1 MSTPPREGGD
11 RHARHADRPRR
22 PAVPAAV
29 PPSAARI
36 LPRMLGFRGNETPP
50 ETAPAPPADDAQYW
64 IRRLGLRAHPEGGYY
79 RETYR
84 ASEQL
89 GRGQLPERFEGARA
103 ISTAIYFLLEGQQ
116 RSLIHRIRSDEVW
129 HFYAGDPLVLFVFE
143 QQGGMRRVV
152 LGRDL
157 EDQQTLQ
164 AVVPAETWFGAAL
177 VDGGRYALVG
187 CTVAPGFAFADFE
200 TGERRALLD
209 LYPQHQLAVK
219 RLTR

>member
-1 MSTPPREGGD
+1 
-11 RHARHADRPRR
+11 
-22 PAVPAAV
+22 
-29 PPSAARI
+29 
-36 LPRMLGFRGNETPP
+36 MLAGFRGDEATP
-50 ETAPAPPADDAQYW
+50 ETAPPSPVVDAQYW

-89 GRGQLPERFEGARA
+89 GRGQLPERFEGARRA
-103 ISTAIYFLLEGQQ
+103 FSTAIYFLLEGQQ

-143 QQGGMRRVV
+143 QEGGMRRVV
-152 LGRDL
+152 LGCDL
-157 EDQQTLQ
+157 EDKQTLQ

-177 VDGGRYALVG
+177 AQGGRYALVG
-187 CTVAPGFAFADFE
+187 CTVAPGFDFADFE
-200 TGERRALLD
+200 KGERRALLD